1 MPLEAGDPREIG
13 GYRVVARLGAGG
25 MGQVYL
31 GTTRSGRRLAIKVI
45 RADYADD
52 PEFRRRFRQ
61 EVDAAGRVQSIY
73 TAAVVDADP
82 DAVRPWLATAYVPGP
97 SLSRAV
103 DEQGPLPVE
112 TVRVLMAGIA
122 EALQAVHAVRIVHR
136 DLKPSNVLLAADGP
150 RVIDFGIARAA
161 DSTPLTRAGSR
172 IGSPQFMAPEQA
184 TGGTVGEPADVF
196 ALGAT
201 AYYAATGKSPFGDGD
216 PSAILYRIVHQEP
229 DLTGC
234 PPELLPLVGSCLAKE
249 PDERPSVR
257 AVLDALTENSEATAL
272 DWLPPSLTPRI
283 RIYQEPLSAPS
294 RSRRRLLPVAAA
306 AVAVLAT
313 VTAITMWASADP
325 DDAKAGPGPTTGSPS
340 TPTPT
345 PTRTPNPTRPAKGS
359 YRFDRPMHRGT
370 EWTLTLARIKVDD
383 DTLTAYVDFRPV
395 GRTRNLTCKGEPKNV
410 DVLTLRGGTSVPS
423 TKTYCSEHSTRGEW
437 SVPLGKVHHDHAVFP
452 LTDGLTK
459 PFTLEYQP
467 SMTLHGT
474 VKGILLK
481 SPG

>member
-1 MPLEAGDPREIG
+1 
-13 GYRVVARLGAGG
+13 
-25 MGQVYL
+25 MGQVFL

-45 RADYADD
+45 RADYTDD

-82 DAVRPWLATAYVPGP
+82 DGARPWLATAYVPGP

-122 EALQAVHAVRIVHR
+122 EALQAVHAAQIVHR

-201 AYYAATGKSPFGDGD
+201 AHYAATGRSPFGDGD

-234 PPELLPLVGSCLAKE
+234 PPELLPLVRSCLAKD
-249 PDERPSVR
+249 PTERPSVQ
-257 AVLDALTENSEATAL
+257 AVIEALTENGEATVA
-272 DWLPPSLTPRI
+272 DWLPPMLTPRI
-283 RIYQEPLSAPS
+283 RPYQEPPSAPF
-294 RSRRRLLPVAAA
+294 RSRRLVLPVVAA
-306 AVAVLAT
+306 AVALLAT
-313 VTAITMWASADP
+313 VTAITAWAFAGSDGTN
-325 DDAKAGPGPTTGSPS
+325 AGPGPTTGSAVTPAP

-345 PTRTPNPTRPAKGS
+345 PTPSPTRPAPGS
-359 YRFDRPMHRGT
+359 YKLDRPMHRGT
-370 EWTLTLARIKVDD
+370 DWTLTLARIEVGD

-395 GRTRNLTCKGEPKNV
+395 GRTRRLTCKGEPHNV
-410 DVLTLRGGTSVPS
+410 DVLILAGGRSVPS
-423 TKTYCSEHSTRGEW
+423 ASTYCSDHRTRGDW
-437 SVPLGKVHHDHAVFP
+437 SVPLGKIHHDHAVFP
-452 LTDGLTK
+452 LTSGLTK
-459 PFTLEYQP
+459 PFTFDFQP
-467 SMTLHGT
+467 SMALHGT
-474 VKGILLK
+474 VKGIILDR
-481 SPG
+481 PG

>member
-1 MPLEAGDPREIG
+1 
-13 GYRVVARLGAGG
+13 
-25 MGQVYL
+25 MGQVFL

-45 RADYADD
+45 RADYAGD

-112 TVRVLMAGIA
+112 TVRVLIAGIA

-136 DLKPSNVLLAADGP
+136 DLKPSNVLLAEDGP

-184 TGGTVGEPADVF
+184 IGRAVGEPADVF

-201 AYYAATGKSPFGDGD
+201 AHYAATGRSPFGDGD

-234 PPELLPLVGSCLAKE
+234 PPELLPLVRSCLAKE

-257 AVLDALTENSEATAL
+257 AVLDALTENSDATAL
-272 DWLPPSLTPRI
+272 DWLPPTLTPRV
-283 RIYQEPLSAPS
+283 RLYQEPPSAPS
-294 RSRRRLLPVAAA
+294 RSRRRLLLTVAAA
-306 AVAVLAT
+306 AVALLAT
-313 VTAITMWASADP
+313 ATAITVWASDGPEGAN
-325 DDAKAGPGPTTGSPS
+325 AGPVPTTGSPTSS
-340 TPTPT
+340 TPTPSPT
-345 PTRTPNPTRPAKGS
+345 PSPTRPAPGS
-359 YRFDRPMHRGT
+359 YKFDRPMHRGA
-370 EWTLTLARIKVDD
+370 EWTLTLVRIKVDE

-395 GRTRNLTCKGEPKNV
+395 GRARRLTCKGEPKNV
-410 DVLTLRGGTSVPS
+410 DVLTLKGGRSVPS
-423 TKTYCSEHSTRGEW
+423 TKTYCSERSTREW

-452 LTDGLTK
+452 LTPGLTE

-467 SMTLHGT
+467 SMALHGT
-474 VKGILLK
+474 VKGILLE